1 MAQIVINI
9 QTIEQFSGNVCEILL
24 CGGILT
30 MRVYLFILSHWAGLV
45 SKLSVMKTSVSCIT
59 LSLSIR
65 SSGTCNSYGDTCQA
79 VENLS

>member
-9 QTIEQFSGNVCEILL
+9 QTIERFSGTVCRILL

-30 MRVYLFILSHWAGLV
+30 KHVYLFILSHRVGLV
-45 SKLSVMKTSVSCIT
+45 SKLLVMKTSFTCIT
-59 LSLSIR
+59 LFLSIR
-65 SSGTCNSYGDTCQA
+65 NSGTVSFYGDRCQA